1 MSLVL
6 QAPTFHSIGILSEL
20 LNSPGRVRMDPG
32 EFSNIDTGQRLE
44 TRKTALVLTSP
55 SISCSRSIYREQSHL
70 DTATP
75 KFIVINPWI
84 GRIQHS
90 IVLILQIAS
99 ITTYLLR
106 CKLVEILVKFA
117 ETPNWSVIADG

>member
-44 TRKTALVLTSP
+44 TRKTALDLIP
-55 SISCSRSIYREQSHL
+55 SL
-70 DTATP
+70 
-75 KFIVINPWI
+75 W
-84 GRIQHS
+84 
-90 IVLILQIAS
+90 L
-99 ITTYLLR
+99 YL
-106 CKLVEILVKFA
+106 
-117 ETPNWSVIADG
+117 